1 MSGEHSTKSFSGRT
15 QTAENLSKLI
25 GTVTDKVKE
34 LASSGSVAGDK
45 IYFED
50 SAVIPVSKVSAGFA
64 GGAADILNFDKRSAD
79 GGAGAGAKITVTPM
93 AFIVREDALWV
104 CPSPSKTRGRP
115 RESFPLLSE
124 RAWRLLRRKRPK
136 RTKKPIVRSPSPKP
150 KATAKPAEE
159 SLKNPPK
166 QKRNSYSDG
175 GPKNCGYK
183 GFYTAVL
190 SPCGV

>member
-93 AFIVREDALWV
+93 AFIVREEGKIRLVGMPEPEQNEGTSSGIVSSLIGAGMEALAEKKAKKNEKTDSEV
-104 CPSPSKTRGRP
+104 TVTETESDGKTR
-115 RESFPLLSE
+115 
-124 RAWRLLRRKRPK
+124 RRKFK
-136 RTKKPIVRSPSPKP
+136 KSTETKEK
-150 KATAKPAEE
+150 
-159 SLKNPPK
+159 
-166 QKRNSYSDG
+166 
-175 GPKNCGYK
+175 
-183 GFYTAVL
+183 
-190 SPCGV
+190 

>member
-93 AFIVREDALWV
+93 AFIVREEGKIRLVGMPEPEQNEGASSGIVSSLIGAGMEALAAKKAKKNEKTDSEV
-104 CPSPSKTRGRP
+104 TVTETESDGKTRK
-115 RESFPLLSE
+115 
-124 RAWRLLRRKRPK
+124 RKFK
-136 RTKKPIVRSPSPKP
+136 KSTETKEK
-150 KATAKPAEE
+150 
-159 SLKNPPK
+159 
-166 QKRNSYSDG
+166 
-175 GPKNCGYK
+175 
-183 GFYTAVL
+183 
-190 SPCGV
+190 